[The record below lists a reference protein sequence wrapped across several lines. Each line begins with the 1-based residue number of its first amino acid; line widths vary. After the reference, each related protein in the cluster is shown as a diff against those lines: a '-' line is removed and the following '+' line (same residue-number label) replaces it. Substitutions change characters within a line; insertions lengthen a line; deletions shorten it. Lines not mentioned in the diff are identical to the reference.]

1 MMLRLFTSLYWYG
14 GNIIHRGATA
24 HLFPAPCSATSCC
37 YLEMD
42 HGGRIYTTEVGKR
55 FASGLSFSP
64 SEPVVKYLPAHHCFR
79 WTHSAPNTQK
89 RAHSGQTPVPGRV
102 LPGKGRGS
110 EKLVFVLEISNAG
123 Y

>member
-1 MMLRLFTSLYWYG
+1 MVGEFT
-14 GNIIHRGATA
+14 
-24 HLFPAPCSATSCC
+24 PQK
-37 YLEMD
+37 LEN
-42 HGGRIYTTEVGKR
+42 
-55 FASGLSFSP
+55 ASHQDLASPPVNQLLSICQQ
-64 SEPVVKYLPAHHCFR
+64 AHHCFR